1 MATASQSLFNMTVA
15 SDNAGGNQ
23 GLLMPKLQ
31 FRFRVNFLNFGV
43 DVNGGLQLTKQV
55 VDCSRP
61 NLSFAEIPL
70 QVYNSTLKIA
80 GKHTRAD
87 MSVNIRDDA
96 SGSVSRAVGQQLQ
109 KQFDFVEQASAATGQ
124 DYKFQTN
131 IEILDGGNGA
141 LAPTVL
147 ETWTGLSLDP
157 NSSNYVARVIGDINE
172 NYDSVN
178 NQIQYSG
185 SFSNKS
191 NYVRVSAVNFT
202 TPNYFDANGL
212 AKSQFTGS
220 LPTNAS
226 GTFGGAIGVA
236 GGAVAG
242 TALDA
247 LKLYFP

>member
-43 DVNGGLQLTKQV
+43 DATGGLSLTKQV
-55 VDCSRP
+55 IDCSRP

-80 GKHTRAD
+80 GKHTWAD
-87 MSVNIRDDA
+87 MTVNIRDDA
-96 SGSVSRAVGQQLQ
+96 SGSVSKAVGQQLQ
-109 KQFDFVEQASAATGQ
+109 KQMDFVEQASAATGQ

-147 ETWTGLSLDP
+147 ETWELYGCFLKSANYNTLNYATSEAVTIGLSIAYDNAVQSPLAAGVGA
-157 NSSNYVARVIGDINE
+157 SIGRI
-172 NYDSVN
+172 
-178 NQIQYSG
+178 
-185 SFSNKS
+185 
-191 NYVRVSAVNFT
+191 
-202 TPNYFDANGL
+202 L
-212 AKSQFTGS
+212 TGS
-220 LPTNAS
+220 SAT
-226 GTFGGAIGVA
+226 GIGAA
-236 GGAVAG
+236 
-242 TALDA
+242 T
-247 LKLYFP
+247 